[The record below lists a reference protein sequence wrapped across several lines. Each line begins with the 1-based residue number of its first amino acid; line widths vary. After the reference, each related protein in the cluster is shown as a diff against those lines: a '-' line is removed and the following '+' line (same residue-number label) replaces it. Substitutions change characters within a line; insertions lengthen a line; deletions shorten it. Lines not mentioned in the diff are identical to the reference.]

1 MKNDKTMLMVI
12 IGIIAVLI
20 GISIVMMANKPI
32 PTRDRN
38 IPESTGAVLES
49 TESENKN
56 ESNTSPTIETNSESQ
71 KFIDNGS
78 GNESLAENKTE
89 ANQETTN
96 IGIIPEESSQE
107 EEILKGGDEYN
118 FPDTLTVGENR
129 VVEGKL
135 VPNGSG
141 DTSNNEGSNTSNS
154 RFAIGNYQA
163 KDVKVDLVGG
173 QKYVRVYLNNDQ
185 SLYGSEADTKLIE
198 YNNSHKAKYTVEC
211 DPGWENILVR
221 IGIEYSE
228 TVDDPNKKIEPVI
241 RINGTNSYSGINWQG
256 HHYNIPVSI
265 LYDSKEVDG
274 RTGYIVLKVPTSL
287 KKFYV
292 VFGNEIVTDENSDE
306 QSENWEYE
314 FIRE

>member
-12 IGIIAVLI
+12 IGIIAILI
-20 GISIVMMANKPI
+20 GISIAMMANKPI

-49 TESENKN
+49 TESESG
-56 ESNTSPTIETNSESQ
+56 SNTSPTMESNSESQ
-71 KFIDNGS
+71 KFTDNGS
-78 GNESLAENKTE
+78 SNESLNENKTE

-96 IGIIPEESSQE
+96 LETITEESSQE

-141 DTSNNEGSNTSNS
+141 DTSNNEGSSTSNS

-228 TVDDPNKKIEPVI
+228 TMDDPNKKIEPVI

-274 RTGYIVLKVPTSL
+274 RTGYIVLKVPTIL
-287 KKFYV
+287 KKFYI